1 MYASPGFSDA
11 RLRELYRHGWQ
22 VPSSASVEVA
32 DLTAA
37 PKVIQVTLTGGCPAQ
52 LAMSRGRRL
61 TSQGPDHVLVTL
73 RGTIRLT
80 QPSTARSF
88 APEGARQSRDRWLE
102 LHRNEVTDI
111 IPFNEFGNLDDLDFS
126 ENSAFE
132 KEAQVLRAPELDD
145 LDETDNLTVLPLA
158 GPSEVQPSPESVDW
172 RADPYRHELRS
183 RRGEPD
189 LPGRRGQHRKELTG
203 PARGRVLIGAMAAG
217 AAAAAAHSATHTSH
231 HSRAQTVLTADS
243 STMNGG
249 PISTSAR
256 GMQMVTVQ
264 PAANVAVHNAE
275 LAKGVAFAQERAERE
290 ARLQQPLFV
299 MPTKGIF
306 TSGFGYRWGVLHAGI
321 DLANSIG
328 TPIRAVSDGVV
339 IDAGPTAGYGMW
351 VKLRH
356 ADGTVTLYGHVNS
369 TMVRVGQRV
378 MAGDQIATMGN
389 RGNSTGPHL
398 HFEVLLGGTQRVD
411 PVPWLAKRGLSVG
424 TFAG

>member
-1 MYASPGFSDA
+1 VQG
-11 RLRELYRHGWQ
+11 EL
-22 VPSSASVEVA
+22 SASRE
-32 DLTAA
+32 
-37 PKVIQVTLTGGCPAQ
+37 
-52 LAMSRGRRL
+52 RR
-61 TSQGPDHVLVTL
+61 
-73 RGTIRLT
+73 
-80 QPSTARSF
+80 ST
-88 APEGARQSRDRWLE
+88 

-111 IPFNEFGNLDDLDFS
+111 IPFNEFGKLVDSEFS
-126 ENSAFE
+126 HNSAFE
-132 KEAQVLRAPELDD
+132 KEAQVLAAPELDD
-145 LDETDNLTVLPLA
+145 LDETDNLRVLDLI
-158 GPSEVQPSPESVDW
+158 GPSIIERRVSPLERGTSRARSESG
-172 RADPYRHELRS
+172 PLS
-183 RRGEPD
+183 
-189 LPGRRGQHRKELTG
+189 GRPQHRKQLTG
-203 PARGRVLIGAMAAG
+203 PTRGRVLIGAMAAG
-217 AAAAAAHSATHTSH
+217 AAAAAAHSATEAPQ
-231 HSRAQTVLTADS
+231 HSKTETVLAAES
-243 STMNGG
+243 AGAG
-249 PISTSAR
+249 PISTSGG

-275 LAKGVAFAQERAERE
+275 LAHGVAFAQERAQRE

-356 ADGTVTLYGHVNS
+356 ADGTVTLYGHVNT
-369 TMVRVGQRV
+369 TMVSVGQRV

-398 HFEVLLGGTQRVD
+398 HFEVLLGGSQRID

>member
-1 MYASPGFSDA
+1 LTQQIPAPSPVQG
-11 RLRELYRHGWQ
+11 EL
-22 VPSSASVEVA
+22 SASRGS
-32 DLTAA
+32 LSA
-37 PKVIQVTLTGGCPAQ
+37 P
-52 LAMSRGRRL
+52 S
-61 TSQGPDHVLVTL
+61 
-73 RGTIRLT
+73 
-80 QPSTARSF
+80 
-88 APEGARQSRDRWLE
+88 
-102 LHRNEVTDI
+102 RNEVTDI
-111 IPFNEFGNLDDLDFS
+111 IPFNEFGKLDDLDFS
-126 ENSAFE
+126 ANSHFD

-145 LDETDNLTVLPLA
+145 LDDTDNLVVMNLV
-158 GPSEVQPSPESVDW
+158 GPSVSE
-172 RADPYRHELRS
+172 RHIEPLR
-183 RRGEPD
+183 RDAHRGNGDPD
-189 LPGRRGQHRKELTG
+189 LMARRGQHRKQLTG

-217 AAAAAAHSATHTSH
+217 AAAAAAHSATEAPD
-231 HSRAQTVLTADS
+231 HSKAQTVLASQAAAT
-243 STMNGG
+243 NGG
-249 PISTSAR
+249 PISTSGG

-264 PAANVAVHNAE
+264 PAANIAVHNAE
-275 LAKGVAFAQERAERE
+275 LAHGVAFAQERAQRE

-328 TPIRAVSDGVV
+328 TPIHAVSDGVV

-356 ADGTVTLYGHVNS
+356 ADGTVTLYGHVNT
-369 TMVRVGQRV
+369 TMVSVGQRV

>member
-1 MYASPGFSDA
+1 VQG
-11 RLRELYRHGWQ
+11 EL
-22 VPSSASVEVA
+22 SASRGS
-32 DLTAA
+32 LSA
-37 PKVIQVTLTGGCPAQ
+37 P
-52 LAMSRGRRL
+52 S
-61 TSQGPDHVLVTL
+61 
-73 RGTIRLT
+73 
-80 QPSTARSF
+80 
-88 APEGARQSRDRWLE
+88 
-102 LHRNEVTDI
+102 RNEVTDI
-111 IPFNEFGNLDDLDFS
+111 IPFNEFGMLDDLDFS
-126 ENSAFE
+126 ANSHFD

-145 LDETDNLTVLPLA
+145 LDDTDNLVVMKLA
-158 GPSEVQPSPESVDW
+158 GPSVSE
-172 RADPYRHELRS
+172 RRFDPLGRDAHRGKSDAELIA
-183 RRGEPD
+183 
-189 LPGRRGQHRKELTG
+189 RRGQHRKQLTG

-217 AAAAAAHSATHTSH
+217 AAAAAAHSATETPD
-231 HSRAQTVLTADS
+231 HSKAETVLAARAAAT
-243 STMNGG
+243 NGGG
-249 PISTSAR
+249 PISTSGG

-275 LAKGVAFAQERAERE
+275 LAHGVAFAQERAQRE
-290 ARLQQPLFV
+290 ARLQQPLFI

-328 TPIRAVSDGVV
+328 TPIHAVSDGVV
-339 IDAGPTAGYGMW
+339 IDSGPTAGYGMW

-356 ADGTVTLYGHVNS
+356 ADGTVTLYGHVNTTLVS
-369 TMVRVGQRV
+369 VGQRV

>member
-1 MYASPGFSDA
+1 LTQQIPALSPVQG
-11 RLRELYRHGWQ
+11 EL
-22 VPSSASVEVA
+22 SASRGS
-32 DLTAA
+32 LSA
-37 PKVIQVTLTGGCPAQ
+37 P
-52 LAMSRGRRL
+52 S
-61 TSQGPDHVLVTL
+61 
-73 RGTIRLT
+73 
-80 QPSTARSF
+80 
-88 APEGARQSRDRWLE
+88 
-102 LHRNEVTDI
+102 RNEVTDI
-111 IPFNEFGNLDDLDFS
+111 IPFNEFGMLDDLDFS
-126 ENSAFE
+126 TNSHFD

-145 LDETDNLTVLPLA
+145 LDDTDNLVVMRLA
-158 GPSEVQPSPESVDW
+158 RPSVSE
-172 RADPYRHELRS
+172 RRIDPV
-183 RRGEPD
+183 RRDAHRGTGDAEPMI
-189 LPGRRGQHRKELTG
+189 RRGQHRKQLTG

-217 AAAAAAHSATHTSH
+217 AAAAAAHSATEAPD
-231 HSRAQTVLTADS
+231 HSKAPTVLAAQAAAT
-243 STMNGG
+243 NGG
-249 PISTSAR
+249 PISTSGG
-256 GMQMVTVQ
+256 GMQMVRVQ

-275 LAKGVAFAQERAERE
+275 LAHGVAFAQERAQRE

-328 TPIRAVSDGVV
+328 TPIHAVSDGVV

-356 ADGTVTLYGHVNS
+356 ADGTVTLYGHVNTTLVS
-369 TMVRVGQRV
+369 VGQRV

-398 HFEVLLGGTQRVD
+398 HFEVLLGGSQRVD

>member
-1 MYASPGFSDA
+1 
-11 RLRELYRHGWQ
+11 
-22 VPSSASVEVA
+22 
-32 DLTAA
+32 
-37 PKVIQVTLTGGCPAQ
+37 
-52 LAMSRGRRL
+52 
-61 TSQGPDHVLVTL
+61 
-73 RGTIRLT
+73 LT
-80 QPSTARSF
+80 QLSPARF
-88 APEGARQSRDRWLE
+88 LAPQRARQSRGSGLSGLE

-111 IPFNEFGNLDDLDFS
+111 IPFNEFGEIGSFDDLDFS
-126 ENSAFE
+126 ENSPFE

-158 GPSEVQPSPESVDW
+158 GPSEVA
-172 RADPYRHELRS
+172 RRIDPYRRELRS
-183 RRGEPD
+183 RRSEPE
-189 LPGRRGQHRKELTG
+189 LPGRSGQHRKQPTG
-203 PARGRVLIGAMAAG
+203 PVRGRVLIGAMAAG
-217 AAAAAAHSATHTSH
+217 AAAAAAHSATHTSDH
-231 HSRAQTVLTADS
+231 AHAETVLAADS
-243 STMNGG
+243 AKMNGG
-249 PISTSAR
+249 TTSTSAR
-256 GMQMVTVQ
+256 GMQMVVVQ

-275 LAKGVAFAQERAERE
+275 LAKGVAFAQERAQRE

-321 DLANSIG
+321 DLANAIG

-356 ADGTVTLYGHVNS
+356 ADGTVTLYGHVNTTLVS
-369 TMVRVGQRV
+369 VGQRV
-378 MAGDQIATMGN
+378 MAGDEIATMGN